1 MATTQFDTDNKSG
14 VDFNQTYTVYNQAT
28 AVSSTNSPDNPGLP
42 AAVGTYVQGTGESQ
56 YVFIYASGNVNM
68 GDVVQLSPTYTAV
81 SVTTTLAT
89 FGSQLGVA
97 QVTILAGAY
106 GWVQRCGYC
115 QKIGTN
121 AAAAVAVQL
130 ATTSGAG
137 LIDDATTTA
146 TKNITGIVLAT
157 TAGAATVVTGILNYP
172 TVGTTN

>member
-1 MATTQFDTDNKSG
+1 MATTQFGTDNKEG
-14 VDFNQTYTVYNQAT
+14 VDFNATYTAYDQTT
-28 AVSSTNSPDNPGLP
+28 AVSSTNSPDNPGP
-42 AAVGTYVQGTGESQ
+42 PVSKGTYVQGSGESQ
-56 YVFIYASGNVNM
+56 YVLVYASGTVNM
-68 GDVVQLSPTYTAV
+68 GDVVQLSTTYTAA
-81 SVTTTLAT
+81 SVTSTLAT

-97 QVTILAGAY
+97 QVTIAAGAY

-137 LIDDATTTA
+137 LIDDSTATG
-146 TKNITGIVLAT
+146 TKNITGMVLAT

-172 TVGTTN
+172 VVGTTN